1 MEKLPSVLGE
11 LRDSQVLSRRSP
23 YQANASQLINLSHQ
37 WLGLLDR
44 TKDSSFASATRLLQ
58 SLWTISAGCLMFT
71 SKSQQKGCK
80 LWLPRDL
87 FKLIPLPMESRSN
100 NTMPTMGDSLSTYS
114 SITVRNRVRRYPYVE
129 SVRTSKMA
137 LLKEGSRISL
147 KGQER
152 PFYTPFTGGP
162 QQSQSTCGHMRFATS
177 MRYTTPLLLLRRANH
192 HWRLS
197 HRLPYKGPRSWISTH
212 LSVPSMCYT
221 TDSKAVDHVLTS
233 GSDDQGWPS
242 T

>member
-1 MEKLPSVLGE
+1 M
-11 LRDSQVLSRRSP
+11 RSP
-23 YQANASQLINLSHQ
+23 YQSNVSQLINLSHQ

-87 FKLIPLPMESRSN
+87 LKLIPLPMESRSN
-100 NTMPTMGDSLSTYS
+100 NTMPTMGDSLSTHS

-129 SVRTSKMA
+129 SVHISKMA
-137 LLKEGSRISL
+137 FLKEGSRTSL
-147 KGQER
+147 KGPEH

-162 QQSQSTCGHMRFATS
+162 QQSQSTCGHMRFTTS

-197 HRLPYKGPRSWISTH
+197 H
-212 LSVPSMCYT
+212 
-221 TDSKAVDHVLTS
+221 
-233 GSDDQGWPS
+233 
-242 T
+242 